1 MTETTESR
9 SAEPADPA
17 GPPDSTVPAPSG
29 SHAWLR
35 VASILACVVLGF
47 VLVAQFQA
55 SENLGERLDIERE
68 EDLAQILADL
78 STQSDRLQE
87 EITSLR
93 LTLLAF
99 ENSAESED
107 LALRSLQQR
116 LDELRVLAGTVAV
129 EGEGVRITVQDPERY
144 MTQDL
149 LVDSVQELRD
159 AGAEAIAVNET
170 RLVAS
175 SSFTTRNG
183 KLVLDDVLLEPP
195 FVVTAIGPS
204 DTISKALTIPGGALD
219 SLQSRPQVTAVVE
232 VLEELTIPPRREPV
246 TFVYG
251 DPIPPDTGQ

>member
-1 MTETTESR
+1 MTETTEPR
-9 SAEPADPA
+9 SASSADPSAAAVGDTGGA
-17 GPPDSTVPAPSG
+17 GRRIS
-29 SHAWLR
+29 LR

-68 EDLAQILADL
+68 EDLAQILSDL

-116 LDELRVLAGTVAV
+116 LAELRILAGTVPV
-129 EGEGVRITVQDPERY
+129 EGQGVRITVEDPQRHVI
-144 MTQDL
+144 QDL

-159 AGAEAIAVNET
+159 AGAEAIAVNDT

-183 KLVLDDVLLEPP
+183 KIVLDGALLTPP
-195 FVVTAIGPS
+195 FVITAIGPS
-204 DTISKALTIPGGALD
+204 DTISKALAIPGGALD
-219 SLQSRPQVTAVVE
+219 SLQSRPQVIATVE
-232 VLEELTIPPRREPV
+232 VLDELTIPARPEPV
-246 TFVYG
+246 PFVYG
-251 DPIPPDTGQ
+251 EPIPPEVEE